1 MPSRSMISLI
11 RSGWPRART
20 PGSVTSITRF
30 TPSRLSSQP
39 ASAAAPGPNLIGV
52 ASRVKTDSRSL
63 AGVMAAD
70 GSVPR
75 VSDRLAEDL
84 ATAVG
89 ERHVLVD
96 DDVRAPFEVDW
107 TGRYR
112 GVARAVVRPADARQ
126 VAAVLGAC
134 REHGAGVVPQG
145 GNTGMVGAGVPRGGE
160 VVLSTTW
167 LTELGSVDRACAQVT
182 AAAGVTLARVQESAR
197 AAGLDA
203 G

>member
-1 MPSRSMISLI
+1 MPSASMLART
-11 RSGWPRART
+11 RSGWPMAAT
-20 PGSVTSITRF
+20 PGSVTSRARSTRN
-30 TPSRLSSQP
+30 RLSSQP

-96 DDVRAPFEVDW
+96 DDVRAPF
-107 TGRYR
+107 
-112 GVARAVVRPADARQ
+112 
-126 VAAVLGAC
+126 
-134 REHGAGVVPQG
+134 
-145 GNTGMVGAGVPRGGE
+145 
-160 VVLSTTW
+160 
-167 LTELGSVDRACAQVT
+167 
-182 AAAGVTLARVQESAR
+182 
-197 AAGLDA
+197 
-203 G
+203 